1 MNNLTKIISTLG
13 PAINNEKTLL
23 SIVQKGTNAFR
34 INFSHGSFNEHL
46 KSIKMIRGI
55 ENKLNLS
62 IPIIGDLQGPKFRIG
77 TLTKD
82 RQVSKKDKINFYFED
97 DDLSQENVVL
107 LPHVGSATAST
118 RLAMVGRAL
127 ENLHAGMAGQTLPY
141 CANPE
146 VYLISGS

>member
-97 DDLSQENVVL
+97 DDLSQK
-107 LPHVGSATAST
+107 
-118 RLAMVGRAL
+118 
-127 ENLHAGMAGQTLPY
+127 
-141 CANPE
+141 NP
-146 VYLISGS
+146 S